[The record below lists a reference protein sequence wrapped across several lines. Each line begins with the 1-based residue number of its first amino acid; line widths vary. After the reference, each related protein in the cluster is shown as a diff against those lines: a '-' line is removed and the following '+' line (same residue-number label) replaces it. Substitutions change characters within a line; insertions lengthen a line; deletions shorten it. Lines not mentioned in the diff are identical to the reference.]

1 MHIILKPASLFIK
14 IKPDYPVTCFSLVMR
29 PCHFRMQRSTSFVWA
44 SENLWASQVALVVKN
59 PPVNAGNKRCRL
71 IPGSWRSP
79 GRGMA
84 THSSILAWRIPWTE
98 EPGKLQSVGLQR
110 VRNNWRDLARTHA
123 ENHYW
128 CGYSKMYLALC
139 LLMTPWVVSNCSIS
153 ATVTNTPCGR
163 ALCTW
168 EHFSRQRCGL
178 TVVDS
183 LGPSLC
189 TSTARSSS
197 TNTTYSILTN
207 SRKGVCALKLL
218 ATVAIMNLF
227 KIVQIWWVKNV
238 SLVLYGLHY
247 FASEA
252 ELSSLLSAI
261 CSSELLLDFSFEW
274 FIFYLLFVGI
284 RYIPWILILSICIC
298 CR

>member
-1 MHIILKPASLFIK
+1 MQVDSWVMKIPWKRHGNPLQYSCLENPMDRGAWRATVCRVAKSQKQLKRLSTHTHRKPLLMWIFKNVFSPLSTNDPLGCVWLFHFCYYDQHSLG
-14 IKPDYPVTCFSLVMR
+14 S
-29 PCHFRMQRSTSFVWA
+29 SFVH
-44 SENLWASQVALVVKN
+44 L
-59 PPVNAGNKRCRL
+59 
-71 IPGSWRSP
+71 
-79 GRGMA
+79 
-84 THSSILAWRIPWTE
+84 
-98 EPGKLQSVGLQR
+98 
-110 VRNNWRDLARTHA
+110 
-123 ENHYW
+123 
-128 CGYSKMYLALC
+128 
-139 LLMTPWVVSNCSIS
+139 
-153 ATVTNTPCGR
+153 
-163 ALCTW
+163 

-197 TNTTYSILTN
+197 TNTTNSILTN

-218 ATVAIMNLF
+218 PRV

-284 RYIPWILILSICIC
+284 RYISWILILSICIC